1 MFTCYSGAHQTVC
14 SQLFYT
20 VLFEFVS
27 VVFSVLHTEMRPRVP
42 VNITM
47 IWNHCYIRFQ
57 PETDDGNS
65 RSLVHIKNS
74 EMKEHSGGLHESLY
88 WHRKVTEK
96 QSMKKLTSFSFIYLY
111 VSTKPGLDCCRLLPL
126 TVEVTGTQTDIRAA
140 VTWICTLYIYIFHIG
155 VAFTSLKRKQ
165 EDLKRCN
172 TKNSDPEIIAQKF
185 MWKPEDE

>member
-27 VVFSVLHTEMRPRVP
+27 VVFSVLHTEIRPRVP

-57 PETDDGNS
+57 PETDDGNT
-65 RSLVHIKNS
+65 RSVVHIKNS

-88 WHRKVTEK
+88 WHRKAAECGEVDII
-96 QSMKKLTSFSFIYLY
+96 QLHISVLSIIIIICI
-111 VSTKPGLDCCRLLPL
+111 STKPGLDSAADTDTVRPAGLLWSVLPGCTVGSLYSDSRLCRHEPSLSLRI
-126 TVEVTGTQTDIRAA
+126 T
-140 VTWICTLYIYIFHIG
+140 
-155 VAFTSLKRKQ
+155 FTSKGPKQ
-165 EDLKRCN
+165 TLELQLHESVRYIL
-172 TKNSDPEIIAQKF
+172 TY
-185 MWKPEDE
+185 

>member
-74 EMKEHSGGLHESLY
+74 EMKERSGGLHESLY

-96 QSMKKLTSFSFIYLY
+96 QSMKKLTSF
-111 VSTKPGLDCCRLLPL
+111 RLLPL